1 MPSKYKKT
9 NNGERY
15 LLADRVQKYDGNVD
29 NRILVFATD
38 NQLKT
43 LFTCS
48 HIMMDGT
55 FDSSPSY
62 FHQVY
67 TIHGIK
73 NDHSTIFLLSHL
85 TIYFQLKYIGF
96 LCVIALLGN
105 RTAATYKELLSI
117 LTEHAGR
124 LNLQFRPQKITSDF
138 EAALIKTVADQVRW
152 FLFSPINSF
161 HNS

>member
-1 MPSKYKKT
+1 MT
-9 NNGERY
+9 
-15 LLADRVQKYDGNVD
+15 DRVQQSDGNVD

-48 HIMMDGT
+48 HVMMDGT

-73 NDHSTIFLLSHL
+73 NDHSTLFLLSHL
-85 TIYFQLKYIGF
+85 IIYFQLKYIGF

-105 RTAATYKELLSI
+105 RTAATYKELFSI
-117 LTEHAGR
+117 LTEHARR

-138 EAALIKTVADQVRW
+138 EAAIIKTVADQVCW
-152 FLFSPINSF
+152 FLFLQLTLFIIFSYQMHVI
-161 HNS
+161 